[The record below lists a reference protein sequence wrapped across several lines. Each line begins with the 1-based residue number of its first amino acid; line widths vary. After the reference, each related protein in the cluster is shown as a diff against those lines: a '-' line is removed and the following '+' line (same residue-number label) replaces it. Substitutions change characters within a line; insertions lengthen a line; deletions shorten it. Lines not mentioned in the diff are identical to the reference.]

1 MSVEMTRNNKKL
13 YRLRTLLLLVAL
25 SILLLPFAS
34 VFYFRFYENE
44 LVRQTEIELIAQS
57 AVISA
62 TYRTFINQ
70 QIKQKKNYGIVIK
83 SALNNRRHEHYT
95 PVAATIDLSQQQV
108 LPRRK
113 DAKSVYNPPDNF
125 AINAGVQL
133 QPILKDSQQVT
144 LAGIRV
150 LDFQGIVIAGRNER
164 GFSLAHVAEVK
175 QALQGNYSSVI
186 RQRVSDQAPPP
197 IASISRGTGIRV
209 FTAFPIID
217 DDQLYGVVYLS
228 RTPQNIL
235 KHLYAV
241 TGRVLIASAIVLSV
255 ALLLAFFVSSR
266 IVRPIKQLT
275 DQAQKLTKGEL
286 ITISELEKPGTYE
299 LSKLSHSFA
308 TMSQTLHQRS
318 DYIRQ
323 FSAHVSHEFKTPLTA
338 IQGALELLQDHMDDM
353 PSEQRQKFLSNLQD
367 DTHRLE
373 KLVTRLLELA
383 KADAMQASDESADLA
398 STLQNFKNRYQE
410 KGLTLIIRPDIYPAR
425 LAIATDVLET
435 IFTNLFENSLQHQ
448 ADKIEIHILA
458 VENKLDIKL
467 HDNGDGISAANAER
481 IFTPFFT
488 TRRNQG
494 GTGLGLD
501 IVASLLQTWKGDI
514 QWQEVETGAAFLM
527 RLLRVNEE

>member
-1 MSVEMTRNNKKL
+1 MSDQPTKTKKKL

-25 SILLLPFAS
+25 SILLLPLAS
-34 VFYFRFYENE
+34 VLYFRFYENE

-62 TYRTFINQ
+62 TYRAA
-70 QIKQKKNYGIVIK
+70 IKQQLNANQPYGIPTI
-83 SALNNRRHEHYT
+83 STLSTDPDHYYT
-95 PVAATIDLSQQQV
+95 PIAATIDLSQQAV

-113 DAKSVYNPPDNF
+113 NAKPVYKPPDLI
-125 AINAGVQL
+125 AINAGVAL
-133 QPILKDSQQVT
+133 QPIIKDSQQVT

-150 LDFQGIVIAGRNER
+150 LDFQGIVVAGRAER
-164 GFSLAHVAEVK
+164 GFSLAHIEEV
-175 QALQGNYSSVI
+175 QHALQGRYHSVI
-186 RQRVSDQAPPP
+186 RQRVSDEAPPP

-209 FTAFPIID
+209 FTAFPIIEGT
-217 DDQLYGVVYLS
+217 QLYGVVYLS

-241 TGRVLIASAIVLSV
+241 TGRVLVASTIVFIV
-255 ALLLAFFVSSR
+255 TLLLAFFVSSR

-286 ITISELEKPGTYE
+286 ITVSELDKPGTYE
-299 LSKLSHSFA
+299 VSKLSSSFA

-323 FSAHVSHEFKTPLTA
+323 FAAHVSHEFKTPLTA

-353 PSEQRQKFLSNLQD
+353 PTAQRQKFLSNLQD
-367 DTHRLE
+367 DTQRLE

-383 KADAMQASDESADLA
+383 KADAMQASNECTNLA
-398 STLQNFKNRYQE
+398 ISLKKLETRYQE
-410 KGLTLIIRPDIYPAR
+410 KGLTLHISPETYPADV
-425 LAIATDVLET
+425 AIATDVLDT
-435 IFTNLFENSLQHQ
+435 IFTNLFENSLQHH
-448 ADKIEIHILA
+448 A
-458 VENKLDIKL
+458 NKVNLTLSTKKKQLTL
-467 HDNGDGISAANAER
+467 HLQDNGEGISAANAER

-514 QWQEVETGAAFLM
+514 QLQPAVKGALFVITL
-527 RLLRVNEE
+527 RLNV

>member
-1 MSVEMTRNNKKL
+1 MPVEATSNNKKL
-13 YRLRTLLLLVAL
+13 YRLRTLFLLVAL
-25 SILLLPFAS
+25 SILLLPLAS
-34 VFYFRFYENE
+34 VLYFRFYENE

-62 TYRTFINQ
+62 TYRAFINQ
-70 QIKQKKNYGIVIK
+70 QTKHKKSYGIATK
-83 SALNNRRHEHYT
+83 SSLRNRHNGHYT
-95 PVAATIDLSQQQV
+95 PVAATIDLSQQKV

-113 DAKSVYNPPDNF
+113 NAKSVYNPPDNI

-133 QPILKDSQQVT
+133 QQILRDSQQVT

-150 LDFQGIVIAGRNER
+150 LDFNGIVVAGRNER
-164 GFSLAHVAEVK
+164 GFSLAHVKEVK
-175 QALQGNYSSVI
+175 QALQGQYSSVI
-186 RQRVSDQAPPP
+186 RQRVSDEAPPP

-217 DDQLYGVVYLS
+217 GDKLYGVVYLS

-255 ALLLAFFVSSR
+255 TLLLAFFISSR

-275 DQAQKLTKGEL
+275 DQALKLTKGEV

-323 FSAHVSHEFKTPLTA
+323 FAAHVSHEFKTPLTA

-367 DTHRLE
+367 DTLRLE

-383 KADAMQASDESADLA
+383 KADAMQASDESADLVA
-398 STLQNFKNRYQE
+398 SLQRFKNRYQE
-410 KGLTLIIRPDIYPAR
+410 KGLTLTISPDTYPAK
-425 LAIATDVLET
+425 LAIANDVLET
-435 IFTNLFENSLQHQ
+435 IFTNLFENSLQHH
-448 ADKIEIHILA
+448 ADKVDITILA
-458 VENKLDIKL
+458 VEDKLEIRL

-501 IVASLLQTWKGDI
+501 IVASLLQTWKGEI
-514 QWQEVETGAAFLM
+514 QWQEVDDGAAFLIT
-527 RLLRVNEE
+527 LQLV